1 VTGVLIV
8 DDDFMVARVHAGF
21 VERTAGFTVV
31 GVAHSGAEA
40 LRMAG
45 ALHPRLVLLDIY
57 LPDLDGLTVLR
68 RLQAELP
75 EVDVMVVTAAREVE
89 TVRKALR
96 GGVVNYLIKPFDYDA
111 LRERLESYAA
121 SRSHLAAVQ
130 RAAQSD
136 VDLLFGKASRSKRP
150 PKGLSAETAQLVKR
164 ALLEASG
171 DLSASECAARTGLS
185 RISARRYLEHF
196 MEAGQVEVRLQ
207 YGTAGRPE
215 RRYGWRGG

>member
-21 VERTAGFTVV
+21 VERTAGFTVA
-31 GVAHSGAEA
+31 GVAHGGLDA
-40 LRMAG
+40 LRMAQQ
-45 ALHPRLVLLDIY
+45 LRPDLVLLDIY
-57 LPDLDGLTVLR
+57 MPDLDGITVLR

-75 EVDVMVVTAAREVE
+75 DVDVLVITAAREVD
-89 TVRKALR
+89 TVRRALR
-96 GGVVNYLIKPFDYDA
+96 GGVVSYLIKPFEYEA
-111 LRERLESYAA
+111 LRERLENYAA
-121 SRSHLAAVQ
+121 TRSRLARVR

-136 VDLLFGKASRSKRP
+136 VDLLFGKANRSRPP
-150 PKGLSAETAQLVKR
+150 PKGLSAETAELVKR
-164 ALLEASG
+164 ALLDAAG

-196 MEAGQVEVRLQ
+196 VEAGQAQVRLQ

-215 RRYGWRGG
+215 RRYGWRRR